1 MTTRRSFLTTLSA
14 LSALEFMPFSLPFS
28 KTQAWAASFRE
39 KSASASEDLTKFVK
53 LAIGTGGHGHTYPGA
68 TVPFG
73 MVQLSPDTFNNDW
86 DWCSGYHYSD
96 HSIMGFSHTHLSGTG
111 CGDLLDIL
119 LMPGTGGVKLDPGTR
134 EHPEEGYRSRF
145 SHNDEISEPGYYSV
159 LLSDYGVRAELGAT
173 ERAGIHRYTFPQSDS
188 GHFILDL
195 AHAYGRTPEEAIIW
209 SELEVTGKDTIVGGH
224 STAAWANGRKVFFTM
239 KFSRPFDSVEI
250 YSDGQKVENASGPI
264 KGKLLKCVVHYK
276 TKANEKILVK
286 TGISGVSK
294 EGSGKNLAAEIPG
307 WDFEK
312 TRKNAHAAWQREL
325 SKIQIETNN
334 TKHKEIFYT
343 ALYHVMVAPTLFDDV
358 DGNYQGMDG
367 QVHSLGNGARNYTTF
382 SLWDTYRAAHPLYT
396 LIQSERVPDFVNCLI
411 NMAAQSPAGMPV
423 WPLYAKETGTMTGYH
438 SAAVIAEA
446 CVKGFK
452 GIDYAKAYPLI
463 RKRAMDDD
471 YRGLGYYRKL
481 GFIPCDKEEESV
493 SKTLE
498 YVYDD
503 WAVAH
508 VARAVGQ
515 TEDAELLLKRSKN
528 YANVFDKEMRFMR
541 PKLESGE
548 WADPFDPLAMG
559 HSKKWRDFTES
570 NSWQTTFGI
579 QHDPKG
585 YIEIFGGKEA
595 FVEKL
600 DRLFNQSSQL
610 PADAPPDIAGLVGQY
625 AHGNEPSHHI
635 AYLYS
640 YAGVPHKTQARVRS
654 LLETMYRDEPDGMAG
669 NEDCGQMSAWYIIS
683 ALGFYSVDPVS
694 GHYVFGTPLFDRAT
708 VKLAG
713 NKQLILEAKRNSPE
727 DQYIQSVTFNGK
739 EYKKSWFSHA
749 DILEG
754 GKFVFTMGSQPNPAF
769 GADESEVPPSL
780 TA

>member
-1 MTTRRSFLTTLSA
+1 MITRRSFLTTLSA
-14 LSALEFMPFSLPFS
+14 LSAIEALPFS
-28 KTQAWAASFRE
+28 KKQAWAAAFRE

-53 LAIGTGGHGHTYPGA
+53 LSIGTGGHGHTYPGA

-96 HSIMGFSHTHLSGTG
+96 TSIMGFSHTHLSGTG
-111 CGDLLDIL
+111 CGDLLDFL
-119 LMPGTGGVKLDPGTR
+119 LMPGTGAVKLEPGSR

-159 LLSDYGVRAELGAT
+159 LLSDYGIRAELGAT
-173 ERAGIHRYTFPQSDS
+173 ERAGIHRYTFPENDS
-188 GHFILDL
+188 HFILDL
-195 AHAYGRTPEEAIIW
+195 AHAYGTTPNDIIW
-209 SELEVTGKDTIVGGH
+209 SELEVVGNDTIVAGH
-224 STAAWANGRKVFFTM
+224 STAAWAHGRQVFCTM

-250 YSDGQKVENASGPI
+250 YSEGQKVENASGPV
-264 KGKLLKCVVHYK
+264 KGKLLKCIVHYK

-312 TRKNAHAAWQREL
+312 IRKDAHNAWQHEL

-334 TKHKEIFYT
+334 TKHKQIFYT

-358 DGNYQGMDG
+358 DGKYQGMDG
-367 QVHSLGNGARNYTTF
+367 QVHTLDSGAHNYTAF

-396 LIQSERVPDFVNCLI
+396 LFQGDRVPNFVNCLI
-411 NMAAQSPAGMPV
+411 RMAAESPAGMPV

-452 GIDYAKAYPLI
+452 GIDFQKAYPLM
-463 RKRAMDDD
+463 RKRAMDDN

-493 SKTLE
+493 SKVME

-515 TEDAELLLKRSKN
+515 TQDAELLFKRSKN
-528 YANVFDKEMRFMR
+528 YANVFDKQLTFMR

-548 WADPFDPLAMG
+548 WAEPFDPLAMG

-585 YIEIFGGKEA
+585 YMALFGSREA

-600 DRLFNQSSQL
+600 DHLFNQSSQL
-610 PADAPPDIAGLVGQY
+610 PPDAPPDIAGLVGQY

-635 AYLYS
+635 AYLYA

-654 LLETMYRDEPDGMAG
+654 LLETMYRDQPDGMAG
-669 NEDCGQMSAWYIIS
+669 NEDCGQMSAWYILS

-694 GHYVFGTPLFDRAT
+694 GNYVFGSPLFDRAT
-708 VKLAG
+708 VKLG
-713 NKQLILEAKRNSPE
+713 NNKELTLEAKRSSPD

-749 DILEG
+749 DIRNG

-769 GADESEVPPSL
+769 GADESAIPPSL
-780 TA
+780 TV